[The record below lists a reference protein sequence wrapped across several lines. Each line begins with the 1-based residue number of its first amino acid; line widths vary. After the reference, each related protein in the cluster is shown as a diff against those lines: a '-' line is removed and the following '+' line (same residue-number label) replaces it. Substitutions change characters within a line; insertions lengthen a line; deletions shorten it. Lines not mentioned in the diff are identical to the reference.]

1 MGVICLNALRILSNR
16 FKLRDM
22 VMGCAAYLLISILVA
37 LILIGIGSLV
47 SAQTDTT
54 TSTKTTE
61 THPEPNTTLTTTIT
75 TTITSASPTQ
85 TSKNSFTPTP
95 TPTPAPTP
103 TPTPAPR
110 PTRHLRQHR
119 HLHLRQHRHLHL
131 RQHRHL
137 HLRQHRHLHLR
148 QQLAANGTIIQ
159 SSAPSGKRP
168 INENAGG
175 NFLGVFGIN
184 ASIQQAPENIVENV
198 LDSNQST
205 RWSGKGNGTWIQADF
220 GSEKPIK
227 SVGIAWYKG
236 TSRQSNFEISVSN
249 TTEAKD
255 FVKVFTGQVLARLIQ
270 LRDMIQKAFKGN
282 ILE

>member
-1 MGVICLNALRILSNR
+1 MIWSWDVLL
-16 FKLRDM
+16 
-22 VMGCAAYLLISILVA
+22 YLLISILVA

-103 TPTPAPR
+103 TPTPAPT
-110 PTRHLRQHR
+110 PTPTPAPTPTPTPAPTPTPTPAPTT
-119 HLHLRQHRHLHL
+119 
-131 RQHRHL
+131 
-137 HLRQHRHLHLR
+137 
-148 QQLAANGTIIQ
+148 LAANGTIIQ
-159 SSAPSGKRP
+159 SSAALGKRP

-255 FVKVFTGQVLARLIQ
+255 FVKVFTGQSSGTTDSTERYDTKGIQGQYIRITVNGNTDSKTSARDWASITT
-270 LRDMIQKAFKGN
+270 
-282 ILE
+282 LEVYP